1 MSSFFQSSAT
11 FQEEFPNEITTPV
24 KGYLVEYEGLIDRF
38 FAAIAAYSEGGKQI
52 NQTPIE
58 IMKEIVALDKKLQK
72 GLDLS
77 KKLYKRI

>member
-11 FQEEFPNEITTPV
+11 LQEEFPNEITTPV
-24 KGYLVEYEGLIDRF
+24 KGYLIEYERLIERF
-38 FAAIAAYSEGGKQI
+38 FTAIVAYSEGTKQI

-58 IMKEIVALDKKLQK
+58 IMKEIIALDKKLQK

-77 KKLYKRI
+77 KKF